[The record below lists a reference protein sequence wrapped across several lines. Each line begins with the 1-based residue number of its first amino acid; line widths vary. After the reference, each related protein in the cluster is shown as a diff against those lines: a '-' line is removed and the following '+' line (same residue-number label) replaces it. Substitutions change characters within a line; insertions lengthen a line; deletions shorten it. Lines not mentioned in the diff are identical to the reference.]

1 MEAVLYARVSSDKQD
16 VDLSI
21 SAQLKALREY
31 ATRKG
36 YTVVREF
43 VDSAE
48 SGRTAYRPQF
58 REMISLARRSD
69 RPFQIILIYK
79 YSRFA
84 RSRED
89 SIVYKAL
96 LKKSGVQLLS
106 ITEPLDDTAMGRLM
120 QAIIEC
126 IDEFYSENL
135 GEEVTR
141 GMRESASRGFYL
153 SAKPPYGLRAVKVA
167 DGGKQRTRLELH
179 DTEAPVMRSSFQAV
193 LNGKGLMERVK
204 ELAKEGTAGPSGKG
218 WGKTTLRK
226 MLANE
231 IYTGT
236 LVWGQNSKRKLPPV
250 RVENAYPAIV
260 TKEEFDRVQVL
271 LAERSFKSAHPR
283 RTSSPYLLSGVTACG
298 HCGKAFVGQE
308 AKSGKYAYY
317 VCGTLLKKGKGSCPA
332 HSYNVAKLDALIL
345 DKIRA
350 RILTSENLAELAQMV
365 AEEMGSHSEE
375 YTSEL
380 QSVHREMADTNRRLE
395 RLYDAVETGKIPL
408 DDLAPRI
415 REMKERADKLKVRNL
430 ELEGLLANQK
440 AEPASRKDIAEFV
453 IDLRRL
459 LDAGS
464 ISERRTFIKS
474 FVKQVRITGD
484 EAKLT
489 YTLPVLPQGKDDE
502 TVTVLDIV
510 HRGGR

>member
-1 MEAVLYARVSSDKQD
+1 
-16 VDLSI
+16 
-21 SAQLKALREY
+21 
-31 ATRKG
+31 
-36 YTVVREF
+36 
-43 VDSAE
+43 
-48 SGRTAYRPQF
+48 
-58 REMISLARRSD
+58 MISLARRSD
-69 RPFQIILIYK
+69 KPFQIILIYK

-89 SIVYKAL
+89 SIVFKAL

-153 SAKPPYGLRAVKVA
+153 SSKPPYGYLAVKVA
-167 DGGKQRTRLELH
+167 DGGKQRTRLKLH
-179 DTEAPVMRSSFQAV
+179 DTEAQVMRSSFQEV
-193 LNGKGLMERVK
+193 LDGKGLTERVMEMTK
-204 ELAKEGTAGPSGKG
+204 AGIAGPSGKG

-226 MLANE
+226 MLGNE
-231 IYTGT
+231 TYTGT
-236 LVWGQNSKRKLPPV
+236 LVWGQNSKRGLPPV
-250 RVENAYPAIV
+250 RAENACPAIV
-260 TKEEFDRVQVL
+260 TREEFDRVQAL

-283 RTSSPYLLSGVTACG
+283 RTSSPYLLSGVTVCG
-298 HCGKAFVGQE
+298 HCGKALVGQE
-308 AKSGKYAYY
+308 AKSGKYSYY
-317 VCGTLLKKGKGSCPA
+317 VCGTLLKKGEGSCLA
-332 HSYNVAKLDALIL
+332 RYYNTDKLDALVL
-345 DKIRA
+345 DKIRE
-350 RILTSENLAELAQMV
+350 RILTTDNLAELARLV

-375 YTSEL
+375 YTTEL
-380 QSVHREMADTNRRLE
+380 QSVHREMADTDRRLE
-395 RLYDAVETGKIPL
+395 SLYDAVETRKIPL

-415 REMKERADKLKVRNL
+415 SKMKERADKLKVRSL
-430 ELEGLLANQK
+430 ELEALLASQK
-440 AEPASRKDIAEFV
+440 AEPASRQNIAELV

-459 LDAGS
+459 LGAGS

-474 FVKQVRITGD
+474 FVKEVRIAGD

-502 TVTVLDIV
+502 TVPVLDVV
-510 HRGGR
+510 HRGGAKVTLAKPIETFFEVSISSVSIQARKSA